1 MRSGDRSFTREE
13 DWDCPQ
19 CKVSNF
25 GNRTECF
32 RCGLAK
38 GSKPEDRVPEVNYV
52 DDYRAQLEA
61 LFAQQFAATEAVGEV
76 IDDVLDKVIGT
87 SIISSGEAEEDSA
100 EVAAALQYKCL
111 ICNFQNE
118 EKFEVYE
125 HLEEVHKK
133 EEDEFDFFV
142 ETVDSNVETNASDNV
157 TGEHCSRE
165 EAKIDNVAVSSN
177 DVPDPDQEHLASM
190 DNDERKVADCD
201 EDANIE
207 DPGNM
212 LNDVTEKSVD
222 TDDYIAPDSPD
233 YNPPMDLDDDEEE
246 MKPTIDSFAPHVDME
261 ADDDVTEVNNSQE
274 ASPADDKAAET
285 ELHAVS
291 QSSQKAA
298 EAEMADDLAVG
309 GSKAS
314 ECATPFFNFG
324 DGEKVIESKKES
336 VVEEAQ
342 VKDLI
347 DGTNVEDETA
357 TEGPNLEIENVSKE
371 VSIDGTIELG
381 SSLDAEEETSLSPE
395 TTSSTRSNSPVMV
408 NTVEELKKVLVRD
421 DKFKFVVNEEV
432 QKTEEFKNFMAEKI
446 QNAKKDD

>member
-61 LFAQQFAATEAVGEV
+61 LFAQQFAANEAVGEV
-76 IDDVLDKVIGT
+76 IDDVLDMVIGT
-87 SIISSGEAEEDSA
+87 GIISSGEAEEDSA
-100 EVAAALQYKCL
+100 EVAAAHQYKCL

-157 TGEHCSRE
+157 TGELSSRE

-177 DVPDPDQEHLASM
+177 DVPDQEHLPSM
-190 DNDERKVADCD
+190 DNDERKVAECD

-207 DPGNM
+207 DPENIS
-212 LNDVTEKSVD
+212 NNVIEKSVD

-246 MKPTIDSFAPHVDME
+246 MKPTIDSFAPYADME

-274 ASPADDKAAET
+274 ASPADNEASET

-291 QSSQKAA
+291 RSSQRAA
-298 EAEMADDLAVG
+298 EAEVANDLAVG

-314 ECATPFFNFG
+314 ECATPSFNFR
-324 DGEKVIESKKES
+324 DGEKVIGSEKEESF
-336 VVEEAQ
+336 VEEAQ
-342 VKDLI
+342 DLI
-347 DGTNVEDETA
+347 DDGANVEDETT
-357 TEGPNLEIENVSKE
+357 TEGPNLELENTSKE
-371 VSIDGTIELG
+371 VSNDGTIELG
-381 SSLDAEEETSLSPE
+381 SSLDAEEETLSPE

-432 QKTEEFKNFMAEKI
+432 QKTEEFQNFMAEKI

>member
-76 IDDVLDKVIGT
+76 IDHVLDKVIGT
-87 SIISSGEAEEDSA
+87 VIISSGEAEEDSA
-100 EVAAALQYKCL
+100 EVAAAFQYKCL

-157 TGEHCSRE
+157 TVEHRE

-177 DVPDPDQEHLASM
+177 NEPDQEPSA

-207 DPGNM
+207 DPENIS
-212 LNDVTEKSVD
+212 NDVIEKSVD
-222 TDDYIAPDSPD
+222 TDDYMAPDSPD

-246 MKPTIDSFAPHVDME
+246 MKPTIDSLLPSADME

-274 ASPADDKAAET
+274 ASPANNEAAET

-298 EAEMADDLAVG
+298 EAEVANDLVVD

-314 ECATPFFNFG
+314 ECA
-324 DGEKVIESKKES
+324 KES
-336 VVEEAQ
+336 VVEESQ
-342 VKDLI
+342 VQDLI
-347 DGTNVEDETA
+347 DDGANVEDETA
-357 TEGPNLEIENVSKE
+357 IEGPNLEVENISKE
-371 VSIDGTIELG
+371 VSNDGTIELG
-381 SSLDAEEETSLSPE
+381 SSLDAEEETLSPE
-395 TTSSTRSNSPVMV
+395 TTTSTRSNSPVMV

-432 QKTEEFKNFMAEKI
+432 QKTEEFQKFMAEKI

>member
-61 LFAQQFAATEAVGEV
+61 LFAQQVAATEAVGEV
-76 IDDVLDKVIGT
+76 IDHVLDKVIGT
-87 SIISSGEAEEDSA
+87 VIISSGEAEEDTA
-100 EVAAALQYKCL
+100 DVAAALQYKCL

-125 HLEEVHKK
+125 HLEEIHKK

-157 TGEHCSRE
+157 TGEHSSRE

-177 DVPDPDQEHLASM
+177 DEPDQEHLPSM

-207 DPGNM
+207 DPENIS
-212 LNDVTEKSVD
+212 NDVIEKSVD
-222 TDDYIAPDSPD
+222 TDDYMAPDSPD

-246 MKPTIDSFAPHVDME
+246 MKPSSDSLLPSADME

-274 ASPADDKAAET
+274 ASPADNEAAET

-298 EAEMADDLAVG
+298 EAEVANDLAVY

-314 ECATPFFNFG
+314 ECA
-324 DGEKVIESKKES
+324 KES
-336 VVEEAQ
+336 VVEESQ
-342 VKDLI
+342 VQDLI
-347 DGTNVEDETA
+347 DDGANVEDETA
-357 TEGPNLEIENVSKE
+357 IEGPNLEVENISKE
-371 VSIDGTIELG
+371 VSNDGTIELG
-381 SSLDAEEETSLSPE
+381 SSLDAEEETLSPE
-395 TTSSTRSNSPVMV
+395 TTTSTRSNSPVMV

-432 QKTEEFKNFMAEKI
+432 QKTEEFQKFMAEKI

>member
-1 MRSGDRSFTREE
+1 MRSGDRNFTREE

-19 CKVSNF
+19 CQVSNF

-76 IDDVLDKVIGT
+76 IDHVLDKVIGT
-87 SIISSGEAEEDSA
+87 VIISSGEAEEDTA
-100 EVAAALQYKCL
+100 DVAAALQYKCL

-125 HLEEVHKK
+125 HLEEIHKK

-142 ETVDSNVETNASDNV
+142 ESVDSNVETNASDNV
-157 TGEHCSRE
+157 TGEHSSRE

-177 DVPDPDQEHLASM
+177 DEPDQEHLPSM

-207 DPGNM
+207 DPENIS
-212 LNDVTEKSVD
+212 NDVIEKFVD
-222 TDDYIAPDSPD
+222 TDDYMAPDSPD

-246 MKPTIDSFAPHVDME
+246 MKPSIDSLLPSADME

-274 ASPADDKAAET
+274 ASPADNEAAET

-298 EAEMADDLAVG
+298 EAEVANDLAVY

-314 ECATPFFNFG
+314 ECA
-324 DGEKVIESKKES
+324 KES
-336 VVEEAQ
+336 VVEESQ
-342 VKDLI
+342 VQDLI
-347 DGTNVEDETA
+347 DDGANVEDETA
-357 TEGPNLEIENVSKE
+357 VEGPNLEVENISKE
-371 VSIDGTIELG
+371 VSNDGTIELG
-381 SSLDAEEETSLSPE
+381 SSLDAEEETLSPE
-395 TTSSTRSNSPVMV
+395 TTTSTRSNSPVMV

-432 QKTEEFKNFMAEKI
+432 QKTEEFQKFMAEKI